1 MTGGNPKG
9 GSHLLRYF
17 EYETI
22 TGDTFDSI
30 ALDFY
35 NDEVNASTI
44 IQANPLHRTVIIFSA
59 GVSLKIPIMEQQPA
73 DSMPPWK
80 RG

>member
-1 MTGGNPKG
+1 MIKG
-9 GSHLLRYF
+9 GSHLVRHF

-22 TGDTFDSI
+22 AGDTFDSI

-35 NDEVNASTI
+35 NDEINASTI
-44 IQANPLHRTVIIFSA
+44 IQANPLHRKTLIFTA
-59 GVSLKIPIMEQQPA
+59 GIVLKIPIIEQQPA
-73 DSMPPWK
+73 DSLPPWK

>member
-9 GSHLLRYF
+9 GSHLPRYF

-22 TGDTFDSI
+22 AGDIFDSI

-35 NDEVNASTI
+35 NDEALASTI
-44 IQANPLHRTVIIFSA
+44 IQANPLHRKVLIFSP
-59 GVSLKIPIMEQQPA
+59 GVTLKIPIIEQQSA